1 MRRATIYVL
10 SDVRS
15 GSTLLDQ
22 CLGAHSDVVS
32 LGELHWLRAYVLQD
46 RSIYDPAHPLV
57 CSCGATVP
65 ECDFWRSV
73 AAEVGRPL
81 ESLEVA
87 LPFRAAS
94 LRVLQGIPAKLDEL
108 AKRGV
113 RRVPQVFRSS
123 LVQRVFSAQRVAR
136 DSVEVFDAV
145 CRATHKHYCVDSS
158 KSPFRFRAVYD
169 ADPDR
174 TLAVVLGRDY
184 RAVVHSKTKRGE
196 TLARAARGWRDRM
209 QHIDALT
216 RDLPAERRFQLKY
229 EALCENPERELR
241 RLAAFL
247 QLDFE
252 PAMLER
258 QTASMHHI
266 GGSPS
271 KFDPARVRISTDVSA
286 EGHFRPED
294 LQRMRDLVGDVA
306 ERWGY

>member
-1 MRRATIYVL
+1 MRRATIFVL

-32 LGELHWLRAYVLQD
+32 LGEVHWLRAYALQD
-46 RSIYDPAHPLV
+46 RNIYDPVHPLV

-81 ESLEVA
+81 DSLQVA
-87 LPFRAAS
+87 LRFRPVA
-94 LRVLQGIPAKLDEL
+94 LRALHGFPAKLEEL

-113 RRVPQVFRSS
+113 RQVPQSFRSS
-123 LVQRVFSAQRVAR
+123 LVQRVFLAQRVAR
-136 DSVEVFDAV
+136 DSIDVFDAV

-158 KSPFRFRAVYD
+158 KSPFRFRAVYE
-169 ADPDR
+169 ADPGR

-184 RAVVHSKTKRGE
+184 RAVVHSKMKRGE
-196 TLARAARGWRDRM
+196 KLERAASSWRNRM
-209 QHIDALT
+209 RHIEALT
-216 RDLPAERRFQLKY
+216 RDLPAEQRFQLKY
-229 EALCENPERELR
+229 ESLCEDPERELR
-241 RLAAFL
+241 RLAVFL
-247 QLDFE
+247 GIDFE

-271 KFDPARVRISTDVSA
+271 KFDPARVRISTDHSA
-286 EGHFRPED
+286 EGHFQPED